1 MDVSITTKEV
11 GMGLTIN
18 RSVGLGAQRNL
29 NKSQKNMQKTFA
41 RLSSGLRI
49 NSAKDDAAGLAISTR
64 MGSNFRGFEMA
75 IRNAND
81 GISMTQTS
89 EGALSGITEN
99 LQRMRELAVQAS
111 NGTMN
116 SQDRQNI
123 QSEVG
128 QLTDEINRVS
138 ETTTFNGNR
147 LLDGSGGVTQLQVG
161 ASAGDT
167 IQMNPIDTRTDSL
180 GQSAQVMAS
189 SAGADLQSG
198 DLELN
203 NVAIRATA
211 PTDDTMS
218 TTMSGQSAVAL
229 ANAINDSSASSGVTA
244 TVNDNTVSGN
254 AIQGGTL
261 DSNNSLVINDVTI
274 MAIDIAVSDGGDN
287 LMDAINAAT
296 DETGVVASRN
306 QEGNIELMASDGR
319 NIAVET
325 TGSADQITGLDSGV
339 TTGTV
344 TLDSAESFTVEGGDP
359 SAVNLTA
366 GTQGQ
371 SAESALT
378 NVDVS
383 TQGGAEDAIAR
394 IDRALDEVSSRR
406 SGLGAMQNRLEST
419 VNNLSVASENTQ
431 IARSRIADADFAKE
445 TAELIRQRL
454 LQRSSMA
461 MSGQANVSQQAAL
474 QLLT

>member
-1 MDVSITTKEV
+1 MSLK
-11 GMGLTIN
+11 IN
-18 RSVGLGAQRNL
+18 RSSGLSSQRHL
-29 NKSQKNMQKTFA
+29 NKAQKNLQKTFA

-81 GISMTQTS
+81 GISMAQTS
-89 EGALSGITEN
+89 EGALSGVTEN

-111 NGTMN
+111 NGTL
-116 SQDRQNI
+116 SSRDRESIQN
-123 QSEVG
+123 EMG
-128 QLTDEINRVS
+128 QLTDEIDRVS
-138 ETTTFNGNR
+138 KTTTFNGR
-147 LLDGSGGVTQLQVG
+147 KLLDGSGGSTQLQVG
-161 ASAGDT
+161 ASPGDT
-167 IQMNPIDTRTDSL
+167 IQMDAIDTRSGSL
-180 GQSAQVMAS
+180 GQSAQVTAS
-189 SAGADLQSG
+189 SNGASLQSG

-203 NVAIRATA
+203 GVSVRATS
-211 PTDDTMS
+211 PTDDTLS
-218 TTMSGQSAVAL
+218 TSMASQSAMAI
-229 ANAINDSSASSGVTA
+229 ANAVNDSSASSGVSA
-244 TVNDNTVSGN
+244 TVNDTVVSG
-254 AIQGGTL
+254 ATIQGGTL
-261 DSNNSLVINDVTI
+261 DSNNSLTINDVTI
-274 MAIDIAVSDGGDN
+274 TGINVAASDGGDT
-287 LMDAINAAT
+287 LIDAINAVT
-296 DETGVVASRN
+296 DDTGVVASRD
-306 QEGNIELMASDGR
+306 QSGNMELVASDGR

-325 TGSADQITGLDSGV
+325 TGTADQITGLSSDV
-339 TTGTV
+339 TTGTI
-344 TLDSAESFTVEGGDP
+344 TLDSSESFTVSGGDP

-371 SAESALT
+371 SAQTAIE

-383 TQGGAEDAIAR
+383 TQGGAEDAIER
-394 IDRALDEVSSRR
+394 IDRAIEEVSSRR

-431 IARSRIADADFAKE
+431 LARSRIEDADFAKE

>member
-1 MDVSITTKEV
+1 MSLK
-11 GMGLTIN
+11 IN
-18 RSVGLGAQRNL
+18 RSSGLSSQKHL
-29 NKSQKNMQKTFA
+29 NKAQKNLQKTFA

-81 GISMTQTS
+81 GISMAQTS
-89 EGALSGITEN
+89 EGALSGVTEN

-111 NGTMN
+111 NGTL
-116 SQDRQNI
+116 SARDRESIQN
-123 QSEVG
+123 EMG
-128 QLTDEINRVS
+128 QLTDEIDRVS
-138 ETTTFNGNR
+138 ETTTFNGRN
-147 LLDGSGGVTQLQVG
+147 LLDGSGGTTQLQVG
-161 ASAGDT
+161 ASSGDT
-167 IQMNPIDTRTDSL
+167 IQIDPIDTRAGSL
-180 GQSAQVMAS
+180 GQSAQVTAS
-189 SAGADLQSG
+189 SNGGNLQSG

-203 NVAIRATA
+203 GVSVRATS

-218 TTMSGQSAVAL
+218 TSMASQSAMAL
-229 ANAINDSSASSGVTA
+229 ANAVNDSSTSSGVTA
-244 TVNDNTVSGN
+244 TVNDTSVSGA

-261 DSNNSLVINDVTI
+261 DSNNSLTINDVTI
-274 MAIDIAVSDGGDN
+274 TGINVSASDGGDT
-287 LMDAINAAT
+287 LIDAINSVSN
-296 DETGVVASRN
+296 DTGVVASRD
-306 QEGNIELMASDGR
+306 QSGNMELVASDGR
-319 NIAVET
+319 NIEVEA
-325 TGSADQITGLDSGV
+325 TGTADQITGLSSGV
-339 TTGTV
+339 TTGTI
-344 TLDSAESFTVEGGDP
+344 TLDSADSFTVSGGDP

-371 SAESALT
+371 SAQTAIA

-394 IDRALDEVSSRR
+394 IDRAIEEVSSRR

-431 IARSRIADADFAKE
+431 IARSRIEDADFAKE

-461 MSGQANVSQQAAL
+461 MSGQANISQQAAL

>member
-1 MDVSITTKEV
+1 MSLK
-11 GMGLTIN
+11 IN
-18 RSVGLGAQRNL
+18 RSSGVSSQRHL
-29 NKSQKNMQKTFA
+29 NKAQKNLQKTFA

-81 GISMTQTS
+81 GISMAQTS
-89 EGALSGITEN
+89 EGALSGVAEN
-99 LQRMRELAVQAS
+99 LQRMRELAIQAS
-111 NGTMN
+111 NGTMT
-116 SQDRQNI
+116 SQDRQSI
-123 QSEVG
+123 QNEVG
-128 QLTDEINRVS
+128 QLTEEIDRVS
-138 ETTTFNGNR
+138 ETTTFNGRN
-147 LLDGSGGVTQLQVG
+147 LLNGSGGVTQLQVG

-167 IQMNPIDTRTDSL
+167 IQINPIDTRTASL
-180 GQSAQVMAS
+180 GQSAQVTAS
-189 SAGADLQSG
+189 SNGADLQSG

-203 NVAIRATA
+203 GVSIRATS
-211 PTDDTMS
+211 PTDDVVSTSMS
-218 TTMSGQSAVAL
+218 SQSGIAI
-229 ANAINDSSASSGVTA
+229 ANAVNDSSASTGVSA
-244 TVNDNTVSGN
+244 TVNDTVVSG
-254 AIQGGTL
+254 AMVQGGSL
-261 DSNNSLVINDVTI
+261 DSNNSLTINDVTI
-274 MAIDIAVSDGGDN
+274 TGIDVAASDGGDN
-287 LMDAINAAT
+287 LIDAINAVT
-296 DETGVVASRN
+296 DDTGVVASRD
-306 QEGNIELMASDGR
+306 QSGNVELMASDGR
-319 NIAVET
+319 NIEVEA
-325 TGSADQITGLDSGV
+325 TGTADQMTGLSSGV

-344 TLDSAESFTVEGGDP
+344 TLDSADSFTVAGGDP
-359 SAVNLTA
+359 AAVNLSA

-371 SAESALT
+371 ASQSAVA

-383 TQGGAEDAIAR
+383 TQGGAEDAIAQ
-394 IDRALDEVSSRR
+394 IDRALEEVSSRR

-474 QLLT
+474 QLLL

>member
-1 MDVSITTKEV
+1 MSLK
-11 GMGLTIN
+11 IN
-18 RSVGLGAQRNL
+18 RSSGLSSQRHL
-29 NKSQKNMQKTFA
+29 NKAQKNLQKTFA

-81 GISMTQTS
+81 GISMAQTS
-89 EGALSGITEN
+89 EGALSGVTEN

-111 NGTMN
+111 NGTL
-116 SQDRQNI
+116 SSRDRESIQN
-123 QSEVG
+123 EMG
-128 QLTDEINRVS
+128 QLTDEIDRVS
-138 ETTTFNGNR
+138 KTTTFNGR
-147 LLDGSGGVTQLQVG
+147 KLLDGSGGSTQLQVG
-161 ASAGDT
+161 ASPGDT
-167 IQMNPIDTRTDSL
+167 IQMDAIDTRSGSL
-180 GQSAQVMAS
+180 GQSAQVTAS
-189 SAGADLQSG
+189 SNGASLQSG

-203 NVAIRATA
+203 GVSVRATS
-211 PTDDTMS
+211 PTDDTLS
-218 TTMSGQSAVAL
+218 TSMASQSAMAI
-229 ANAINDSSASSGVTA
+229 ANAVNDSSASSGVSA
-244 TVNDNTVSGN
+244 TVNDTVVSG
-254 AIQGGTL
+254 ATIQGGTL
-261 DSNNSLVINDVTI
+261 DSNNSLTINDVTI
-274 MAIDIAVSDGGDN
+274 IGINVAASDGGDT
-287 LMDAINAAT
+287 LIDAINAVT
-296 DETGVVASRN
+296 DDTGVVASRD
-306 QEGNIELMASDGR
+306 QSGNMELVASDGR

-325 TGSADQITGLDSGV
+325 TGTADQITGLSSDV
-339 TTGTV
+339 TTGTI
-344 TLDSAESFTVEGGDP
+344 TLDSSESFTVSGGDP

-371 SAESALT
+371 SAQTAIE

-383 TQGGAEDAIAR
+383 TQGGAEDAIER
-394 IDRALDEVSSRR
+394 IDRAIEEVSSRR

-431 IARSRIADADFAKE
+431 LARSRIEDADFAKE